1 MILLLIF
8 PTMNIAT
15 SSLLQ
20 SLPSII
26 ADIKYWNNEEILLEN
41 L

>member
-8 PTMNIAT
+8 PAMNIAT

-20 SLPSII
+20 SLQSII
-26 ADIKYWNNEEILLEN
+26 ADIKYWNNEKILLEN